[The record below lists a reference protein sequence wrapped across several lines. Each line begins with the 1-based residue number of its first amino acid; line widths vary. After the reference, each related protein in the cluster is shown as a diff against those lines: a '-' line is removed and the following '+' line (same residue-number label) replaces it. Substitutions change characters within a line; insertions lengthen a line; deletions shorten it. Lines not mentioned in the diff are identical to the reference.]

1 MADLVYCLTSLLF
14 FDIPLLHY
22 CISFRSS
29 IIFYLFSRDIY
40 FSLGIS
46 LSSSM
51 FSLSLSTTSDILGW
65 SIFKTFLIL
74 SAIVLSIKSP
84 IASVYFCI
92 ALFEA
97 VISAS
102 VTDCLAWSRSVWVYF
117 PLQFLHIF
125 LAMLF
130 LLFLSLAWTE

>member
-1 MADLVYCLTSLLF
+1 MADLVYCLSLLF

-22 CISFRSS
+22 CFSLRSS